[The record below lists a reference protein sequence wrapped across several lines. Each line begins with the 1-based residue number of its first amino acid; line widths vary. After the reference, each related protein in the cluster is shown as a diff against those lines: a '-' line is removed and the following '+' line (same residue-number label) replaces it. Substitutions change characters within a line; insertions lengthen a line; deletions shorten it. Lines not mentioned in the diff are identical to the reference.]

1 MNIIKVSSNPT
12 TNNTTLVINFTTDA
26 SNIKDILL
34 SKDGGETY
42 ISATS
47 FTDTSAFFNVS
58 TWSDGTYNNCIL
70 KCIYGEGAV
79 ATYTITNTLKNVTN
93 DNEITSINKDSE
105 YQATLTANNN
115 YIMDFIVVLMDGIDV
130 TNEYVTPII
139 EGEGGST
146 EGIFMITAIN
156 PIDIN
161 ESYATGEIVSDRGL
175 GITNLTVPKNKPF
188 DILYYTGEPA
198 VKHEISWDFGN
209 TYQDKTS
216 FIITTGTS
224 SYKYVHEAVNVDSYN
239 MAIRVTYADGS
250 IDCKSFTITFN

>member
-1 MNIIKVSSNPT
+1 MNTIKVSSNPT
-12 TNNTTLVINFTTDA
+12 TNNNTLVVNFTTDA
-26 SNIKDILL
+26 SDIKDILI
-34 SKDGGETY
+34 SKDGGESY

-47 FTDTSAFFNVS
+47 FTDTYAIFNVS
-58 TWSDGTYNNCIL
+58 TWSDGTYSNCIL

-79 ATYTITNTLKNVTN
+79 ASYTITNTLKNVTN
-93 DNEITSINKDSE
+93 DNEITSINRDSE
-105 YQATLTANNN
+105 YQATLTADGN
-115 YIMDFIVVLMDGIDV
+115 YIMDFIAVLMDGVDV
-130 TNEYVTPII
+130 TNECVTPIY
-139 EGEGGST
+139 EGEGVST
-146 EGIFMITAIN
+146 EGLFMITAIN
-156 PIDIN
+156 PIDIH
-161 ESYATGEIVSDRGL
+161 EGYATGEIISDRGL

-188 DILYYTGEPA
+188 DILYYTSEPA

>member
-12 TNNTTLVINFTTDA
+12 TNNNTLVINFTTDA

-93 DNEITSINKDSE
+93 DNEITYINKDNE
-105 YQATLTANNN
+105 YQATLTANDN

-146 EGIFMITAIN
+146 EGLFMITAIN

-224 SYKYVHEAVNVDSYN
+224 SYKYVHKAVNVDSYN

>member
-12 TNNTTLVINFTTDA
+12 TNNNTLVVNFTTDA

-93 DNEITSINKDSE
+93 DNEITSINKDSD

-146 EGIFMITAIN
+146 EGLFMITAIN

>member
-1 MNIIKVSSNPT
+1 MNTIKVSSNPT
-12 TNNTTLVINFTTDA
+12 TNNNTLVVNFTTDA
-26 SNIKDILL
+26 SDIKDILI

-47 FTDTSAFFNVS
+47 FTDTSAYCNVS
-58 TWSDGTYNNCIL
+58 SWVDGTYTNCIL
-70 KCIYGEGAV
+70 KCVYGEGAV
-79 ATYTITNTLKNVTN
+79 ATYTITNTLKNVIN
-93 DNEITSINKDSE
+93 DNEITSINRDSE

-146 EGIFMITAIN
+146 EGLFMITAIN

-161 ESYATGEIVSDRGL
+161 ENYATGELVSDRGL
-175 GITNLTVPKNKPF
+175 GITDLTVPKNKPF
-188 DILYYTGEPA
+188 DIFYYTGEPA

>member
-1 MNIIKVSSNPT
+1 MNTIKVSSNPT
-12 TNNTTLVINFTTDA
+12 TNNNTLVVNFTTDA
-26 SNIKDILL
+26 SDIKDILI

-58 TWSDGTYNNCIL
+58 TWSDGTYSNCIL

-79 ATYTITNTLKNVTN
+79 ATYTITNTLENVTN
-93 DNEITSINKDSE
+93 DNEITSINRDSE
-105 YQATLTANNN
+105 YQATLTTDGN
-115 YIMDFIVVLMDGIDV
+115 YIMDFIVVLMDGVDV

-146 EGIFMITAIN
+146 EGLFMITAIN